1 MRILE
6 TNEIDQV
13 SGAGLLGLNLNLNL
27 LDILGVH
34 AKVDVGD
41 DCDGGRR
48 SDDRCDRSHGGR
60 DHGGHGGHG
69 GRCY

>member
-6 TNEIDQV
+6 TSEIGQV

-34 AKVDVGD
+34 ADVDVGG
-41 DCDGGRR
+41 DCDGRRR
-48 SDDRCDRSHGGR
+48 SDDRCGR
-60 DHGGHGGHG
+60 ERGHRGDHGGHGGG
-69 GRCY
+69 CY